1 MSDAREIASD
11 FPYAASVAAEML
23 RHGLNTASAEHR
35 RSLRSIAKELG
46 YKQATVL
53 SHMASG
59 RVLVPL
65 DRAREIA
72 LAVGIDPADL
82 LMAAVEQ
89 RVEGARQI
97 LSRQKAQHAFVTG
110 FVHDLADIA
119 SSDLDH
125 LSDETK
131 RIIREVVSDPL
142 PTRRWLSLAELPAV
156 MLLRR
161 ALPRLASEGLTSDDR
176 ERLENALNRRRVE

>member
-1 MSDAREIASD
+1 MSDERDILSD
-11 FPYAASVAAEML
+11 FPYAGSVAAEML
-23 RHGLNTASAEHR
+23 RHGLNTASVEHR
-35 RSLRSIAKELG
+35 RSLRSIAKGLG

-65 DRAREIA
+65 DRAKEIA

-97 LSRQKAQHAFVTG
+97 LSRQKAQHAFVGPRTHKPDENL
-110 FVHDLADIA
+110 VCEVRVTRLKT
-119 SSDLDH
+119 DH
-125 LSDETK
+125 
-131 RIIREVVSDPL
+131 
-142 PTRRWLSLAELPAV
+142 
-156 MLLRR
+156 
-161 ALPRLASEGLTSDDR
+161 
-176 ERLENALNRRRVE
+176 